1 MIDLLETTKEA
12 FANVRSSMVVAMQK
26 LHQVR
31 EQGAWTQ
38 VAENW
43 GEYVEAELG
52 ISQSFASKLL
62 TVNKHYILEGGISP
76 EKLAGIDYESLY
88 LAVKT
93 EGSTD
98 EQVEKARNLSR
109 SELKMERNELDEHE
123 HTWVEF
129 CTHCKVRKH

>member
-31 EQGAWTQ
+31 EQGLWTQ
-38 VAENW
+38 VASNW

-76 EKLAGIDYESLY
+76 EKLAGIDYEKLY
-88 LAVKT
+88 LARELT
-93 EGSTD
+93 GTIE
-98 EQVEKARNLSR
+98 ENVEKARTLSR
-109 SELKMERNELDEHE
+109 LDLKQDKNDDTPHE
-123 HTWVEF
+123 HQIIQI
-129 CTHCKVRKH
+129 CKICNLRV